1 MELSTLPVDIGTLT
15 QSARGDDA
23 MRAAEA
29 LRGKSDEKAIRKAA
43 EEFEAVFVSRMLAP
57 MFETLETD
65 TMFGGGPGEDIY
77 RSMMVEEY
85 GKVIARSGGIGIA
98 DAVARELLSIPP
110 SSCCNGT
117 QHASRR
123 YRYPH
128 AKCSR

>member
-65 TMFGGGPGEDIY
+65 MGALQADI
-77 RSMMVEEY
+77 
-85 GKVIARSGGIGIA
+85 
-98 DAVARELLSIPP
+98 ELL
-110 SSCCNGT
+110 
-117 QHASRR
+117 
-123 YRYPH
+123 
-128 AKCSR
+128 